1 MVAWCRSGSFSRAG
15 LQLPDDSALAVMNN
29 LKSAW
34 MVSSEEHAAL
44 VPVSVKDPE
53 RWLVHR
59 CIQDVELEMNQDGC
73 EMRKPVNHCLTPIDL
88 SEVMHLF
95 W

>member
-1 MVAWCRSGSFSRAG
+1 
-15 LQLPDDSALAVMNN
+15 
-29 LKSAW
+29 
-34 MVSSEEHAAL
+34 
-44 VPVSVKDPE
+44 
-53 RWLVHR
+53 
-59 CIQDVELEMNQDGC
+59 LEMNQDGC

>member
-1 MVAWCRSGSFSRAG
+1 VLCRSGSFSRAG

-29 LKSAW
+29 LKSVW
-34 MVSSEEHAAL
+34 KVSSEEHAAL
-44 VPVSVKDPE
+44 VPASVKDPE

-59 CIQDVELEMNQDGC
+59 CIQDVDLGMGEDGC
-73 EMRKPVNHCLTPIDL
+73 EMRKPVNLCLTPIDL